1 MRPLLFLACLAL
13 LAAEPAA
20 ARAAEN
26 ALEQRL
32 ERWLTEQFP
41 EVQSHWQVW
50 ILETRPEPA
59 PQADWR
65 EWAVSGERQPK
76 KVMRFT
82 LTGPAGES
90 CWAQVRAVRFVR
102 VAAASRLVQ
111 RGQTLADQDWQWEE
125 RSAEY
130 APADSVREAAAL
142 AGQRCVKVLARGEV
156 ITRHALEPVPE
167 MKKGQAVTLRV
178 VGDGVVLNAEA
189 QSLDEGRLGEWIPVK
204 PLASDQTVR
213 AQVMGPELVQIALT
227 RRQP

>member
-1 MRPLLFLACLAL
+1 MRFRLFLACLAF
-13 LAAEPAA
+13 LAAGPAA
-20 ARAAEN
+20 WAKEN

-41 EVQSHWQVW
+41 EAQSHWQVW
-50 ILETRPEPA
+50 VLETRPEPA

-65 EWAVSGERQPK
+65 EWTINGERQPK
-76 KVMRFT
+76 KIMRFT

-102 VAAASRLVQ
+102 VAAATRLVP
-111 RGQTLADQDWQWEE
+111 RGQALTDRDWQWEE

-130 APADSVREAAAL
+130 APADSVREAAVL
-142 AGQRCVKVLARGEV
+142 AGQRTVKVLARGEV
-156 ITRHALEPVPE
+156 ITRHALEAVPD
-167 MKKGQAVTLRV
+167 MQKGQAVTLRV

-189 QSLDEGRLGEWIPVK
+189 QSLDEGRLGEWIPVMT
-204 PLASDQTVR
+204 LASGQTIR
-213 AQVMGPELVQIALT
+213 AQVMGPQLAQIALT